1 VGDFSKINPLDSF
14 QQESVNITS
23 DKETNSTPGDKQFNA
38 LADSIDFQTSNKR
51 SINRLTSENQW
62 KNHNFR

>member
-1 VGDFSKINPLDSF
+1 MGDFSKINPLDSF
-14 QQESVNITS
+14 QQESVSITS

>member
-1 VGDFSKINPLDSF
+1 MGDFSKINPLDSF
-14 QQESVNITS
+14 QQESVSITS

-51 SINRLTSENQW
+51 SINRLASENQW
-62 KNHNFR
+62 KNNNFR

>member
-1 VGDFSKINPLDSF
+1 MGDFSKINPLDSF
-14 QQESVNITS
+14 QQESVSITS

-62 KNHNFR
+62 KNNNFR